1 LHDLEIFV
9 NLETLVIENHLDEN
23 KLNYKTL
30 PKFENLKDLKLNLHY
45 PIIKEKSGEAL
56 KNLEKSLN
64 LENIYINGIYNTS
77 DETSRWSLSD
87 VKLENIHNLKK
98 LKKLEINGISMADLK
113 SIKNLENLE
122 TFKLINPT
130 VITKDMNSDE
140 GTIDPPMTEENL
152 LFIKDMKN
160 LKELELYLPRFDLN
174 SNNFNPKKLISLI
187 NPNVKNLEL
196 LCGYEKNR
204 IDDVHKIYSE
214 TLGSL
219 KELEHLSINVNCIDA
234 PNLKYNSKIEGAY
247 EKAER
252 KRNSDAKDP
261 VVIDFLKIKKMKNLN
276 EIEIDIDSYFGIK
289 TLNTIE
295 IINCKNL
302 SDIKLKFNYRN
313 FKIDIKELNLIFDKI
328 STDRQK
334 FLIKMNKDKAYKDK
348 DLVDS
353 RYDLNEDDKEKYDQI
368 KKQNERKIKIN
379 GENLSDIIFKTY
391 QKKINK

>member
-1 LHDLEIFV
+1 
-9 NLETLVIENHLDEN
+9 
-23 KLNYKTL
+23 
-30 PKFENLKDLKLNLHY
+30 
-45 PIIKEKSGEAL
+45 
-56 KNLEKSLN
+56 
-64 LENIYINGIYNTS
+64 
-77 DETSRWSLSD
+77 
-87 VKLENIHNLKK
+87 
-98 LKKLEINGISMADLK
+98 
-113 SIKNLENLE
+113 
-122 TFKLINPT
+122 
-130 VITKDMNSDE
+130 
-140 GTIDPPMTEENL
+140 
-152 LFIKDMKN
+152 
-160 LKELELYLPRFDLN
+160 
-174 SNNFNPKKLISLI
+174 
-187 NPNVKNLEL
+187 
-196 LCGYEKNR
+196 
-204 IDDVHKIYSE
+204 
-214 TLGSL
+214 LGSL

-276 EIEIDIDSYFGIK
+276 EIEIVIDSYFGIK

>member
-1 LHDLEIFV
+1 
-9 NLETLVIENHLDEN
+9 
-23 KLNYKTL
+23 
-30 PKFENLKDLKLNLHY
+30 
-45 PIIKEKSGEAL
+45 
-56 KNLEKSLN
+56 LEK
-64 LENIYINGIYNTS
+64 
-77 DETSRWSLSD
+77 
-87 VKLENIHNLKK
+87 
-98 LKKLEINGISMADLK
+98 
-113 SIKNLENLE
+113 LE
-122 TFKLINPT
+122 TFKLNDPT

-187 NPNVKNLEL
+187 NPNVKKLEL
-196 LCGYEKNR
+196 RCGYPMSK
-204 IDDVHKIYSE
+204 IDYVHKIYNE
-214 TLGSL
+214 TLSSL
-219 KELEHLSINVNCIDA
+219 KELENLKINLNCIDA
-234 PNLKYNSKIEGAY
+234 PILKYNDKIEGAY

-261 VVIDFLKIKKMKNLN
+261 IVVDFLKIKKMKNLN
-276 EIEIDIDSYFGIK
+276 EIEIDIDPYFGIK

-302 SDIKLKFNYRN
+302 SDINLKFDYRK

-328 STDRQK
+328 STERQQ

-368 KKQNERKIKIN
+368 EEKDERNISINGDSLSNMIFETYKKKIK
-379 GENLSDIIFKTY
+379 K
-391 QKKINK
+391 

>member
-1 LHDLEIFV
+1 
-9 NLETLVIENHLDEN
+9 
-23 KLNYKTL
+23 
-30 PKFENLKDLKLNLHY
+30 
-45 PIIKEKSGEAL
+45 
-56 KNLEKSLN
+56 
-64 LENIYINGIYNTS
+64 
-77 DETSRWSLSD
+77 
-87 VKLENIHNLKK
+87 
-98 LKKLEINGISMADLK
+98 M
-113 SIKNLENLE
+113 
-122 TFKLINPT
+122 
-130 VITKDMNSDE
+130 
-140 GTIDPPMTEENL
+140 
-152 LFIKDMKN
+152 
-160 LKELELYLPRFDLN
+160 
-174 SNNFNPKKLISLI
+174 
-187 NPNVKNLEL
+187 
-196 LCGYEKNR
+196 
-204 IDDVHKIYSE
+204 
-214 TLGSL
+214 GSL
-219 KELEHLSINVNCIDA
+219 KELENLTINVNCIDA

-276 EIEIDIDSYFGIK
+276 EIEIDIDPYFGIK

-302 SDIKLKFNYRN
+302 SDIKLKFDYRN

>member
-1 LHDLEIFV
+1 M
-9 NLETLVIENHLDEN
+9 
-23 KLNYKTL
+23 Y
-30 PKFENLKDLKLNLHY
+30 Y
-45 PIIKEKSGEAL
+45 PIIKEESGEAL

-64 LENIYINGIYNTS
+64 LENIEINGIYTTIE
-77 DETSRWSLSD
+77 DTGRWSLSD
-87 VKLENIHNLKK
+87 VKLENIYNLKK
-98 LKKLEINGISMADLK
+98 LKKLEINGISMEDLK
-113 SIKNLENLE
+113 GIKNLENLE

-130 VITKDMNSDE
+130 VITKVMNSDE

-187 NPNVKNLEL
+187 NPNVKKLEL
-196 LCGYEKNR
+196 WCGYSMNK
-204 IDDVHKIYSE
+204 IDYVHKIYNE

-219 KELEHLSINVNCIDA
+219 KELEHLKINVNCIDA
-234 PNLKYNSKIEGAY
+234 PILKYNDKIEGAY

-261 VVIDFLKIKKMKNLN
+261 IVVDFLKIKKMKNLN
-276 EIEIDIDSYFGIK
+276 EIEIDIDPYFGIK

-302 SDIKLKFNYRN
+302 SDIKLKFDYRK

-328 STDRQK
+328 STKRQQ

-368 KKQNERKIKIN
+368 EEKDERNISINGDSLSNMIFETYKKKIK
-379 GENLSDIIFKTY
+379 K
-391 QKKINK
+391 